1 MELATADVLANPEAA
16 AADATKALGLPA
28 PLLAASVLA
37 SNRVARPAA
46 EARADIERMLTAMA
60 RLDLAAIGGKLPDDA
75 FYL

>member
-1 MELATADVLANPEAA
+1 MLANPEAA

-28 PLLAASVLA
+28 PLLAASGLA

-60 RLDLAAIGGKLPDDA
+60 GPDLAAIGGKLPGDA